1 MEPCCARAAASSL
14 TVLLPMLAVGG
25 RCARRSL
32 LAARVRA
39 AADSRAVPRRPASA
53 AAGDPEEE
61 RWRRLAATNCNNKY
75 KGKFRTIS
83 DDVLSTS
90 IRQSVEAVENVSDP
104 EEERWLKYA
113 ALCGNKTAS
122 QALGNQALR
131 GVRAWGAFQQDSQ
144 GEIYEARVESEL
156 LRKVKQVLAGQK
168 EPRPS
173 PKDVPC
179 PRMAASL
186 PRKASKSGAAPTSPA
201 EEAYIREQE
210 AAVRTKLRKQLEASA
225 KTD

>member
-1 MEPCCARAAASSL
+1 L
-14 TVLLPMLAVGG
+14 GH
-25 RCARRSL
+25 
-32 LAARVRA
+32 
-39 AADSRAVPRRPASA
+39 
-53 AAGDPEEE
+53 PEERVFNR
-61 RWRRLAATNCNNKY
+61 RWWFS
-75 KGKFRTIS
+75 G
-83 DDVLSTS
+83 
-90 IRQSVEAVENVSDP
+90 
-104 EEERWLKYA
+104 
-113 ALCGNKTAS
+113 
-122 QALGNQALR
+122 
-131 GVRAWGAFQQDSQ
+131 SQ
-144 GEIYEARVESEL
+144 GVEARVESEL

-186 PRKASKSGAAPTSPA
+186 PQKASKSGAAPTSPA